1 MSHLLFD
8 LRDVFRGL
16 RRDRLYVGTVI
27 GTLALTLGASAAVF
41 SIVDGVLASLMFEG
55 RARDPLVIA
64 GVVALMGAV
73 GLAACATA
81 AKQGL
86 RINPAAALRDE

>member
-1 MSHLLFD
+1 VL
-8 LRDVFRGL
+8 
-16 RRDRLYVGTVI
+16 VG
-27 GTLALTLGASAAVF
+27 G
-41 SIVDGVLASLMFEG
+41 
-55 RARDPLVIA
+55 
-64 GVVALMGAV
+64 V